1 MGKLEKANIKM
12 IFGLLTLA
20 ILTRLLPHPPNFAP
34 ITSIALF
41 SGFHFKDKRFAIFF
55 PLSCMFITDIYLGFH
70 SLIPIIYSC
79 FAINTYIG
87 FKFKKLTLT
96 SVLLASFSFFLISNL
111 GVWFLSYPLNLSGL
125 TTCFVLALPFFVNSL
140 SGDLFYS
147 LVLDL
152 SIKKIKQPKS
162 ILIRSHQSFSQ

>member
-1 MGKLEKANIKM
+1 MSKLDKINTKTV
-12 IFGLLTLA
+12 FGLLLLA

-41 SGFHFKDKRFAIFF
+41 SGFHFKDKTFAIFF

-70 SLIPIIYSC
+70 SLVPVIYSC

-87 FKFKKLTLT
+87 LKFKKLTLP

-111 GVWFLSYPLNLSGL
+111 SVWFLSYPINLSGL
-125 TTCFVLALPFFVNSL
+125 TTCFILALPFFVNSL

-152 SIKKIKQPKS
+152 SIKKIKQPKF
-162 ILIRSHQSFSQ
+162 IFIRSN